1 MASGSKVTPT
11 LNPDTS
17 SYDESDDDDDDN
29 EAFLHEMG
37 IVYCNTSLFVDQ
49 IKTLV
54 GCFIL
59 GELKTFAKYCACV
72 LSCVISC
79 ECMCMIL
86 CVCVCELCG
95 MILISE
101 FPTLVH

>member
-1 MASGSKVTPT
+1 VGVRDGGRQTGGGRCT
-11 LNPDTS
+11 RRWRWRLGR
-17 SYDESDDDDDDN
+17 E
-29 EAFLHEMG
+29 G
-37 IVYCNTSLFVDQ
+37 CNTSLFVDQ

-59 GELKTFAKYCACV
+59 GEWKTFAKYCACV

-86 CVCVCELCG
+86 CVCVTYG
-95 MILISE
+95 
-101 FPTLVH
+101 TN